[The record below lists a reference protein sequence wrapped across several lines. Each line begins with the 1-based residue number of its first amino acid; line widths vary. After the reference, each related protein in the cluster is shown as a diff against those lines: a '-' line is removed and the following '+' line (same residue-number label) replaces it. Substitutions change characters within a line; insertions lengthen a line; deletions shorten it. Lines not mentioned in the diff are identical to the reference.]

1 MKDNRILK
9 VERSTDKCRQCNVC
23 GNDINDHERNQQL
36 VDDNIMHELSFGKNH
51 YSTTICLCN
60 RCLNDFAEKLWEYM

>member
-9 VERSTDKCRQCNVC
+9 IERSTDKYRQCNVC
-23 GNDINDHERNQQL
+23 GNDVNDHECNQQL
-36 VDDNIMHELSFGKNH
+36 VDDNIMHELRFGKDH
-51 YSTTICLCN
+51 HSITVCLCN